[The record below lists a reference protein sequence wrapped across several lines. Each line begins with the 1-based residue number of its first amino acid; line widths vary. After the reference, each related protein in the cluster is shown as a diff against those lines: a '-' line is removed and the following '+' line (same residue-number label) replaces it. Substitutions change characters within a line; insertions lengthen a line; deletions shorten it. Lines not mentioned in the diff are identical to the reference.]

1 MEIEKLLQK
10 STWKRRVNNGVAQAG
25 VSLVSNN
32 AKPAEGDRGLFKE
45 LTQTDFMNELD
56 PNAHQIYSK
65 SYRSLRPKFKF
76 NEKTGKHEVSGY
88 DDVARVAVGIQ
99 HSIKGKKVSF
109 TSGAG
114 IWLGNEGIAADAPK
128 LEVLRSYWAL
138 GSLNKGFMQF
148 CESAFGTG
156 DAAWY
161 AYINEGEIDFKVFG
175 FDRGDTCISALDD
188 EGKDVFIRMFTYN
201 NKKAVEIYDSKNIQ
215 LWVRKDKEG
224 EKIQSEDGYCL
235 VREHQ
240 HGLTK
245 CPVVYHREPD
255 VCWGVGQKTIERIED
270 IMSDLAENGKYYS
283 FQILFLSG
291 GVMSLPDSGFQGKA
305 IASKSDKGKA
315 EILAPADASNTFS
328 IDLEKNLSFLWEVT
342 DTVIVTPETLKGSN
356 DSGAYLR
363 TLYFKEIQWAMRAH
377 SRMHPALKKFVSIF
391 KELVGILEE
400 DTLGYYKMK
409 LSYEAVPFIPSN
421 ELEET
426 AIVTQQVY
434 AGVLSRETAAGELD
448 RGASDEYA
456 RIVKESEMAEQE
468 KSNPFEPKI
477 DNKAGAKEDLIIS

>member
-1 MEIEKLLQK
+1 MDFKGKLL
-10 STWKRRVNNGVAQAG
+10 
-25 VSLVSNN
+25 
-32 AKPAEGDRGLFKE
+32 
-45 LTQTDFMNELD
+45 
-56 PNAHQIYSK
+56 HQ
-65 SYRSLRPKFKF
+65 
-76 NEKTGKHEVSGY
+76 
-88 DDVARVAVGIQ
+88 
-99 HSIKGKKVSF
+99 
-109 TSGAG
+109 
-114 IWLGNEGIAADAPK
+114 
-128 LEVLRSYWAL
+128 
-138 GSLNKGFMQF
+138 
-148 CESAFGTG
+148 
-156 DAAWY
+156 
-161 AYINEGEIDFKVFG
+161 
-175 FDRGDTCISALDD
+175 
-188 EGKDVFIRMFTYN
+188 
-201 NKKAVEIYDSKNIQ
+201 
-215 LWVRKDKEG
+215 
-224 EKIQSEDGYCL
+224 
-235 VREHQ
+235 
-240 HGLTK
+240 
-245 CPVVYHREPD
+245 
-255 VCWGVGQKTIERIED
+255 
-270 IMSDLAENGKYYS
+270 
-283 FQILFLSG
+283 
-291 GVMSLPDSGFQGKA
+291 
-305 IASKSDKGKA
+305 KSDKGKA